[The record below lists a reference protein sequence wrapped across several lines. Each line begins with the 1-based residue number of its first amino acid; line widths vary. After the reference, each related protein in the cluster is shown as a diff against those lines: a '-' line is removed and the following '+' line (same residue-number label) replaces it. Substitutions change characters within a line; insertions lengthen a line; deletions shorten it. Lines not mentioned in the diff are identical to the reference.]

1 MSTQQDFKNS
11 MTQFHLKDLV
21 INNIKDLGDDLTFGI
36 SESMLQI
43 VRNIIPTVHLVKIEK
58 ITKHKM
64 MQIIDVS

>member
-1 MSTQQDFKNS
+1 M
-11 MTQFHLKDLV
+11 KDLV

>member
-1 MSTQQDFKNS
+1 

-21 INNIKDLGDDLTFGI
+21 INNVKVLGDNLTFAV

-43 VRNIIPTVHLVKIEK
+43 VRNVIPTVHLIIIEK
-58 ITKHKM
+58 ITKHM

>member
-1 MSTQQDFKNS
+1 

-21 INNIKDLGDDLTFGI
+21 INNIKVLGDNLTFGI
-36 SESMLQI
+36 SEFMLQI
-43 VRNIIPTVHLVKIEK
+43 VRNIIPTVHLIIIEK

>member
-1 MSTQQDFKNS
+1 

-21 INNIKDLGDDLTFGI
+21 INNIQVLGDNLTFGI

-43 VRNIIPTVHLVKIEK
+43 VRNIIPTVHLIIIEK